1 MEVII
6 MYDKMIKD
14 ILTKKIKKLKK
25 EQENIQKD
33 YQKQYDKQ
41 QNIITTLLDIKNNIL
56 KLKDLDIKNTFKNL
70 DTISLELLKFYQIV
84 LKQGYSL
91 QESDL
96 EKINSIFDKE
106 INYNQ
111 EIQNNLNK
119 EESIII
125 EKQIKDLEVL
135 MQKVESYKLTDKD
148 MELLKDIIIEDN
160 HLREG
165 IEIMKYLTLKSL
177 QKLITNKDDEIE
189 VINKTIISKEDLE
202 KLFRKY
208 DINYQDIKSTAKSEL
223 ETYGN
228 LENIEQIILTLKKYN
243 LFSVEIFNNY
253 QLAISRIFIYSKPE
267 IVESVIK
274 TYQKYNLNIPE
285 FLDDF
290 FKRPAKFIPRKRKW
304 LMRNTNNKETTN
316 NKEEDNIGGY
326 EDFEKNLELFIS
338 IGVDIEKAYKKS
350 SYYFEKPHDSI
361 KKSLKNF
368 DLYGISPKYYLDTL
382 SAFANHNQLDILDI
396 FIEFNAFDY
405 VTNNMSR
412 ACVNKNSL
420 IFFKMFK
427 AKEKGVDI
435 NSLYKYTKRGIEL
448 PSAITYDD
456 KTYLDVNKDN
466 YKDLDVFRKE
476 PTELD
481 KMFDEIIKNSDNNTI
496 AFEFLYQL
504 PIINYL
510 DKEYNSNNT
519 RVYDIDGILI
529 SRYKVLRYVTTLIY
543 NGIYESKEMLM
554 YAMTKNSFL
563 TEEEYKK
570 IETVVENIFQNIK
583 RM

>member
-1 MEVII
+1 

-14 ILTKKIKKLKK
+14 ILTKKIKNLKK

-41 QNIITTLLDIKNNIL
+41 QDIINTLLDIKADIL

-70 DTISLELLKFYQIV
+70 DNLSLELLNFYQIV

-96 EKINSIFDKE
+96 EKLNSLFDTE

-119 EESIII
+119 EENLVI
-125 EKQIKDLEVL
+125 EKQIKDLEIL
-135 MQKVESYKLTDKD
+135 IKKVETYNLDDKD
-148 MELLKDIIIEDN
+148 MELLKNIIIEDN

-165 IEIMKYLTLKSL
+165 IEIMKYLALKTL

-189 VINKTIISKEDLE
+189 VINKTNITKEDLE
-202 KLFRKY
+202 KLFQKY
-208 DINYQDIKSTAKSEL
+208 GINYQDIKSTAKSEL

-228 LENIEQIILTLKKYN
+228 LENIEQIILTLKQYN
-243 LFSVEIFNNY
+243 LFSTEIFNNY

-267 IVESVIK
+267 IVESIIK
-274 TYQKYNLNIPE
+274 TYQKYNLNISE

-304 LMRNTNNKETTN
+304 LMRNTDDKKTTN
-316 NKEEDNIGGY
+316 NKDDENIGGY
-326 EDFEKNLELFIS
+326 EDFKKNLELFSS
-338 IGVDIEKAYKKS
+338 IGVDIEKAYQKS
-350 SYYFEKPHDSI
+350 AFYFEKPHDSI

-368 DLYGISPKYYLDTL
+368 DLYGITPKYYRDTL

-405 VTNNMSR
+405 VTSNMSR
-412 ACVNKNSL
+412 ACINKNSL
-420 IFFKMFK
+420 MFYKMFK
-427 AKEKGVDI
+427 ARENGIDI
-435 NSLYKYTKRGIEL
+435 HSLYKDTKKGIQL
-448 PSAITYDD
+448 PSTITYDD

-466 YKDLDVFRKE
+466 YQELNVYHKE
-476 PTELD
+476 PSELEQI
-481 KMFDEIIKNSDNNTI
+481 FDEIVKKSDNNTI
-496 AFEFLYQL
+496 AFDFINQL
-504 PIINYL
+504 NSIKIL
-510 DKEYNSNNT
+510 DKDYSSRQVRAYN
-519 RVYDIDGILI
+519 IDGVLI
-529 SRYKVLRYVTTLIY
+529 SRYKVLRYMTTLIY
-543 NGIYESKEMLM
+543 NGMNESKEMLM
-554 YAMTKNSFL
+554 YTITKNSFL
-563 TEEEYKK
+563 TKEEYEK

>member
-1 MEVII
+1 

-14 ILTKKIKKLKK
+14 ILTKKIKNFKK

-41 QNIITTLLDIKNNIL
+41 QNIINTLLDIKADIL

-70 DTISLELLKFYQIV
+70 DNLSLELLKFYQIV

-96 EKINSIFDKE
+96 EKLNSLFDTE

-119 EESIII
+119 EESLVI
-125 EKQIKDLEVL
+125 EKQIKDLEIL
-135 MQKVESYKLTDKD
+135 IKKVESYNLDDKD
-148 MELLKDIIIEDN
+148 MELLKNIIIEDN

-165 IEIMKYLTLKSL
+165 IEIMKYLALKTL
-177 QKLITNKDDEIE
+177 QKLITNKDEEIE
-189 VINKTIISKEDLE
+189 VINKTNITKEDLE
-202 KLFRKY
+202 KLFQKY
-208 DINYQDIKSTAKSEL
+208 GINYQDIKSTAKSEL

-228 LENIEQIILTLKKYN
+228 LENIEQIILTLKQYN
-243 LFSVEIFNNY
+243 LFSTEIFNNY

-274 TYQKYNLNIPE
+274 TYQKYNLNISE

-304 LMRNTNNKETTN
+304 LMRNTDDKKTTN
-316 NKEEDNIGGY
+316 NKDDENIGGY
-326 EDFEKNLELFIS
+326 EDFEKNLELFNS
-338 IGVDIEKAYKKS
+338 IGVDIEKAYQKS
-350 SYYFEKPHDSI
+350 AFYFEKPHDSI

-368 DLYGISPKYYLDTL
+368 DLYGITPKYYRDTL

-396 FIEFNAFDY
+396 FIEFDAFDY
-405 VTNNMSR
+405 VTSNMSR
-412 ACVNKNSL
+412 ACINKNSL
-420 IFFKMFK
+420 MFYKMFK
-427 AKEKGVDI
+427 ARENGIDI
-435 NSLYKYTKRGIEL
+435 HSLYKDTKKRIQL
-448 PSAITYDD
+448 PSTITYDD
-456 KTYLDVNKDN
+456 KTYSDVNKDN
-466 YKDLDVFRKE
+466 YQELNVYHKE
-476 PTELD
+476 PSELEQI
-481 KMFDEIIKNSDNNTI
+481 FDEIVKKSDNNTI
-496 AFEFLYQL
+496 AFDFINQL
-504 PIINYL
+504 NSIKIL
-510 DKEYNSNNT
+510 DKEYSSKQVRAYN
-519 RVYDIDGILI
+519 IDGILI
-529 SRYKVLRYVTTLIY
+529 SKYKVLRYMTTLIY
-543 NGIYESKEMLM
+543 NGMNESKDMLM
-554 YAMTKNSFL
+554 YAITKNSFL
-563 TEEEYKK
+563 TKEEYEK

>member
-1 MEVII
+1 

-14 ILTKKIKKLKK
+14 ILTKKIKNLKK

-41 QNIITTLLDIKNNIL
+41 QNIINTLLDIKANIL

-70 DTISLELLKFYQIV
+70 DNLSLELLNFYQIV

-96 EKINSIFDKE
+96 EKLNSLFDTE

-119 EESIII
+119 EESLVI
-125 EKQIKDLEVL
+125 EKQIKDLEIL
-135 MQKVESYKLTDKD
+135 IKKVETYNLDDKD
-148 MELLKDIIIEDN
+148 MELLKNIIIEDN

-165 IEIMKYLTLKSL
+165 IEIMKYLALKTL
-177 QKLITNKDDEIE
+177 QKLITNKDEEIE
-189 VINKTIISKEDLE
+189 VINKTNITKEDLE
-202 KLFRKY
+202 KLFQKY
-208 DINYQDIKSTAKSEL
+208 GINYQDIKSTAKSEL
-223 ETYGN
+223 ETYGY
-228 LENIEQIILTLKKYN
+228 LENIEQIILTLKQYN

-274 TYQKYNLNIPE
+274 TYQKYNLNISE

-304 LMRNTNNKETTN
+304 LMKNTDDKKTTN
-316 NKEEDNIGGY
+316 NKDDENIGGY
-326 EDFEKNLELFIS
+326 EDFEKNLELFNS
-338 IGVDIEKAYKKS
+338 IGVDIEKAYQKS
-350 SYYFEKPHDSI
+350 AFYFEKPHDSI

-368 DLYGISPKYYLDTL
+368 DLYGITPKYYRDTL

-396 FIEFNAFDY
+396 FIEFDAFDY
-405 VTNNMSR
+405 VTSNMSR
-412 ACVNKNSL
+412 ACINKNSL
-420 IFFKMFK
+420 MFYKMFK
-427 AKEKGVDI
+427 ARENGIDI
-435 NSLYKYTKRGIEL
+435 HSLYKDTKKRIQL
-448 PSAITYDD
+448 PSTITYDD
-456 KTYLDVNKDN
+456 KTYSDVNKDN
-466 YKDLDVFRKE
+466 YQELNVYHKE
-476 PTELD
+476 PSELEQI
-481 KMFDEIIKNSDNNTI
+481 FDEIVKKSDNNTI
-496 AFEFLYQL
+496 AFDFINQL
-504 PIINYL
+504 NSIKIL
-510 DKEYNSNNT
+510 DKEYSSKQVRAYN
-519 RVYDIDGILI
+519 IDGILI
-529 SRYKVLRYVTTLIY
+529 SKYKVLRYMTTLIY
-543 NGIYESKEMLM
+543 NGMNESKDMLM
-554 YAMTKNSFL
+554 YAITKNSFL
-563 TEEEYKK
+563 TKEEYEK

>member
-1 MEVII
+1 

-14 ILTKKIKKLKK
+14 ILTKKIKKLKN

-41 QNIITTLLDIKNNIL
+41 QDIINTLLDIKADIL
-56 KLKDLDIKNTFKNL
+56 KLKDLNIKNTFKNL
-70 DTISLELLKFYQIV
+70 DNLSLELLKFYQIV

-96 EKINSIFDKE
+96 EKLNSLFDTE

-119 EESIII
+119 EENLVI
-125 EKQIKDLEVL
+125 EKQIKDLEIL
-135 MQKVESYKLTDKD
+135 IKKVETYNLDDKD
-148 MELLKDIIIEDN
+148 MELLKNIIIEDN

-165 IEIMKYLTLKSL
+165 IEIMKYLALKTL
-177 QKLITNKDDEIE
+177 QKLITNKDEEIE
-189 VINKTIISKEDLE
+189 VINKTNITKEDLE
-202 KLFRKY
+202 KLFQKY
-208 DINYQDIKSTAKSEL
+208 GINYQDIKSTAKSEL

-228 LENIEQIILTLKKYN
+228 LENIEQIILTLKQYN
-243 LFSVEIFNNY
+243 LFSTEIFNNY

-274 TYQKYNLNIPE
+274 TYQKYNLNISE

-304 LMRNTNNKETTN
+304 LMRNTDDKKATN
-316 NKEEDNIGGY
+316 NKDEENIGGY
-326 EDFEKNLELFIS
+326 EDFKKNLELFNS
-338 IGVDIEKAYKKS
+338 IGVDIEKAYQKS
-350 SYYFEKPHDSI
+350 AFYFEKPHDSI

-368 DLYGISPKYYLDTL
+368 DLYGITPKYYRDTL

-405 VTNNMSR
+405 VTSNMSR
-412 ACVNKNSL
+412 ACINKNSL
-420 IFFKMFK
+420 MFYKMFK
-427 AKEKGVDI
+427 ARENGIDI
-435 NSLYKYTKRGIEL
+435 HSLYKDTKKGIQL
-448 PSAITYDD
+448 PSTITYDD

-466 YKDLDVFRKE
+466 YQDLNVYHKE
-476 PTELD
+476 PSKLEQI
-481 KMFDEIIKNSDNNTI
+481 FEEIIKKSDNNTI

-504 PIINYL
+504 PSINSL
-510 DKEYNSNNT
+510 DKEYLSKQARSYN
-519 RVYDIDGILI
+519 IDGVLI
-529 SRYKVLRYVTTLIY
+529 SRNKVLRYMTTLIY
-543 NGIYESKEMLM
+543 NGMNESKDMLM
-554 YAMTKNSFL
+554 YAITKNSFL
-563 TEEEYKK
+563 TKEEYEK

>member
-1 MEVII
+1 

-14 ILTKKIKKLKK
+14 ILTKKIKNFKK

-41 QNIITTLLDIKNNIL
+41 QDIINTLLDIKADIL

-70 DTISLELLKFYQIV
+70 DNLSLELLKFYQIV

-96 EKINSIFDKE
+96 EKLNSLFDKE

-119 EESIII
+119 EESLVI
-125 EKQIKDLEVL
+125 EKQIKDLEIL
-135 MQKVESYKLTDKD
+135 IKKVETYNLDDKD
-148 MELLKDIIIEDN
+148 MELLKNIIIEDN

-165 IEIMKYLTLKSL
+165 IEIMKYLALKTL
-177 QKLITNKDDEIE
+177 QKLITNKDEEIE
-189 VINKTIISKEDLE
+189 VINKTNITKEDLE
-202 KLFRKY
+202 KLFQKY
-208 DINYQDIKSTAKSEL
+208 GINYQYIKSTAKSEL

-228 LENIEQIILTLKKYN
+228 LENIEQIILTLKQYN
-243 LFSVEIFNNY
+243 LFSTEIFNNY

-274 TYQKYNLNIPE
+274 TYQKYNLNISE

-304 LMRNTNNKETTN
+304 LMRNTDDKKTTN
-316 NKEEDNIGGY
+316 NKDDENIGGY
-326 EDFEKNLELFIS
+326 EDFEKNLELFNS
-338 IGVDIEKAYKKS
+338 LGVDIEKAYQKS
-350 SYYFEKPHDSI
+350 AFYFEKPHDSI

-368 DLYGISPKYYLDTL
+368 DLYGITPKYYRDTL

-405 VTNNMSR
+405 VTSNMSR
-412 ACVNKNSL
+412 TCINKNSL
-420 IFFKMFK
+420 MFYKMFK
-427 AKEKGVDI
+427 ARENGIDI
-435 NSLYKYTKRGIEL
+435 SSLYKDTKKGIQL
-448 PSAITYDD
+448 PSTITYDD

-466 YKDLDVFRKE
+466 YQELNVYHKE
-476 PTELD
+476 PSELEQI
-481 KMFDEIIKNSDNNTI
+481 FNEIVKKSDNNTI
-496 AFEFLYQL
+496 AFDFINQL
-504 PIINYL
+504 NSIKIL
-510 DKEYNSNNT
+510 DKEYSSKQVRAYN
-519 RVYDIDGILI
+519 IDGLLI
-529 SRYKVLRYVTTLIY
+529 SRYKVLRYMTTLIY
-543 NGIYESKEMLM
+543 NGMNESKDMLM
-554 YAMTKNSFL
+554 YAITKNSFL
-563 TEEEYKK
+563 TKEEYEK

>member
-1 MEVII
+1 

-14 ILTKKIKKLKK
+14 ILTKKIKNLKK

-41 QNIITTLLDIKNNIL
+41 QNIINTLLDIKANIL

-70 DTISLELLKFYQIV
+70 DNLSLELLNFYQIV

-96 EKINSIFDKE
+96 EKLNSLFDTE

-119 EESIII
+119 EESLVI
-125 EKQIKDLEVL
+125 EKQIKDLEIL
-135 MQKVESYKLTDKD
+135 IKKVETYNLDDKD
-148 MELLKDIIIEDN
+148 MELLKNIIIEDN

-165 IEIMKYLTLKSL
+165 IEIMKYLALKTL
-177 QKLITNKDDEIE
+177 QKLITNKDEEIE
-189 VINKTIISKEDLE
+189 VINKTNITKEDLE
-202 KLFRKY
+202 KLFQKY
-208 DINYQDIKSTAKSEL
+208 GINYQDIKSTAKSEL
-223 ETYGN
+223 ETYGY
-228 LENIEQIILTLKKYN
+228 LENIEQIILTLKQYN
-243 LFSVEIFNNY
+243 LFSTEIFNNY

-274 TYQKYNLNIPE
+274 TYQKYNLNISE

-304 LMRNTNNKETTN
+304 LMRNTDDKKTTN
-316 NKEEDNIGGY
+316 NKDDENIGGY
-326 EDFEKNLELFIS
+326 EDFEKNLELFNS
-338 IGVDIEKAYKKS
+338 IGVDIEKAYQKS
-350 SYYFEKPHDSI
+350 AFYFEKPHDSI

-368 DLYGISPKYYLDTL
+368 DLYGITPKYYRDTL

-405 VTNNMSR
+405 VTSNMSR
-412 ACVNKNSL
+412 ACINKNSL
-420 IFFKMFK
+420 MFYKMFK
-427 AKEKGVDI
+427 ARENGIDI
-435 NSLYKYTKRGIEL
+435 HSLYKDTKKRIQL
-448 PSAITYDD
+448 PSTITYDD
-456 KTYLDVNKDN
+456 KTYSDVNKDN
-466 YKDLDVFRKE
+466 YQELNVYHKE
-476 PTELD
+476 PSELEQI
-481 KMFDEIIKNSDNNTI
+481 FDEIVKKSDNNTI
-496 AFEFLYQL
+496 AFDFINQL
-504 PIINYL
+504 NSIKIL
-510 DKEYNSNNT
+510 DKEYSSKQVRAYN
-519 RVYDIDGILI
+519 IDGILI
-529 SRYKVLRYVTTLIY
+529 SKYKVLRYMTTLIY
-543 NGIYESKEMLM
+543 NGMNESKDMLM
-554 YAMTKNSFL
+554 YAITKNSFL
-563 TEEEYKK
+563 TKEEYEK

>member
-1 MEVII
+1 
-6 MYDKMIKD
+6 MYDEMIKD
-14 ILTKKIKKLKK
+14 ILTKKIKNLKK

-41 QNIITTLLDIKNNIL
+41 QNIINTLLDIKANIL

-70 DTISLELLKFYQIV
+70 DNLSLELLNFYQIV

-96 EKINSIFDKE
+96 EKLNSLFDTE

-119 EESIII
+119 EESLVI
-125 EKQIKDLEVL
+125 EKQIKDLEIL
-135 MQKVESYKLTDKD
+135 IKKVESYNLDDKD
-148 MELLKDIIIEDN
+148 MELLKNIIIEDN

-165 IEIMKYLTLKSL
+165 IEIMKYLALKTL
-177 QKLITNKDDEIE
+177 QKLITNKDEEIE
-189 VINKTIISKEDLE
+189 VINKTNITKEDLE
-202 KLFRKY
+202 KLFQKY
-208 DINYQDIKSTAKSEL
+208 GINYQDIKSTAKSEL

-274 TYQKYNLNIPE
+274 TYQRYNLNISE

-304 LMRNTNNKETTN
+304 LMRNTDDKKTTN
-316 NKEEDNIGGY
+316 NKDEENIGGY
-326 EDFEKNLELFIS
+326 EDFEKNLELFNS
-338 IGVDIEKAYKKS
+338 IGVDIAKAYQKS
-350 SYYFEKPHDSI
+350 AYYFEKPHDSI

-368 DLYGISPKYYLDTL
+368 DLYGITPKYYRDTL

-405 VTNNMSR
+405 VTSNMSR
-412 ACVNKNSL
+412 ACINKNSL
-420 IFFKMFK
+420 MFYKMFK
-427 AKEKGVDI
+427 ARENGIDI
-435 NSLYKYTKRGIEL
+435 HSLYKDTKKGIQL
-448 PSAITYDD
+448 PSTITYDD

-466 YKDLDVFRKE
+466 YQELNVYHKE
-476 PTELD
+476 PSELEQI
-481 KMFDEIIKNSDNNTI
+481 FDEIVKKSDNNTI
-496 AFEFLYQL
+496 AFDFINQL
-504 PIINYL
+504 NSIKIL
-510 DKEYNSNNT
+510 DKEDSSKQVRAYN
-519 RVYDIDGILI
+519 IDGLLI
-529 SRYKVLRYVTTLIY
+529 SRYKVLRYMTTLIY
-543 NGIYESKEMLM
+543 NGMNESKDMLM
-554 YAMTKNSFL
+554 YAITKNSFL
-563 TEEEYKK
+563 TKEEYEK